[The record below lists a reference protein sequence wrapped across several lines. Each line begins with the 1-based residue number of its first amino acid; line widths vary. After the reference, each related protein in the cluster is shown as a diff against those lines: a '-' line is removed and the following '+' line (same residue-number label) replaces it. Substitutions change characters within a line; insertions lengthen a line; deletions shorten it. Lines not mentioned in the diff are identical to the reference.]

1 MFNVVNSPR
10 VLAIAALGSL
20 QDLTFGAD
28 PDIKECRL
36 LVFAKSICNNDQPC
50 ALLAPLF
57 SADVLG
63 DGMAFNVAAYCTY

>member
-1 MFNVVNSPR
+1 MVRELS
-10 VLAIAALGSL
+10 LSTGDCGSGFL

-36 LVFAKSICNNDQPC
+36 LVFAKSIHNNDQRC
-50 ALLAPLF
+50 ALLALLF

-63 DGMAFNVAAYCTY
+63 DGMAFNVAA